1 VPNPIPKSLQ
11 LGRYAKGDRRRGGH
25 KGPEGQLEEMC
36 ENYLEVLRLRYI
48 RIPDS
53 AYFHLFG
60 PQSKIPPWI
69 QKLLSKA
76 LKGVPDLLIFAPHKD
91 TPLPCVEARALC
103 IELKVGKGKQSQGQ
117 LEWAR
122 DVPVHVV
129 RSFDEFKELVDDFNR

>member
-1 VPNPIPKSLQ
+1 MPNPIPKSLQ
-11 LGRYAKGDRRRGGH
+11 LGRYAKGDRRRATLTV
-25 KGPEGQLEEMC
+25 PEAALQNTC
-36 ENYLEVLRLRYI
+36 EDYLKWMQI
-48 RIPDS
+48 RFVRCPN
-53 AYFHLFG
+53 ALYKAVFG
-60 PQSKIPPWI
+60 PNSGVSPATK
-69 QKLLSKA
+69 KLISSFIT
-76 LKGVPDLLIFAPHKD
+76 GQPDLILLAPHKD